1 MLDILIFL
9 LTVILAL
16 IFSTQTDARVGA
28 SLINVFN

>member
-1 MLDILIFL
+1 MLDILFL
-9 LTVILAL
+9 LNVILAL

>member
-1 MLDILIFL
+1 MLDILIFF

-16 IFSTQTDARVGA
+16 IFSIQTDARVGA